1 MTVTGLRAFALLCL
15 LLSTGLIGTP
25 PAYAARDDANKPLN
39 VSADRGGRLDVV
51 RQRSELIGN
60 VILSRGSMQL
70 KAERMDIQEGADGF
84 YLAYAQGE
92 TGKPVSFRQD
102 RDVAGE
108 SIQGYADQLEYDGR
122 ADTVRFIGN
131 AVVRRMRGSV
141 VVDEVSGA
149 VIVYDNRT
157 EVFGVEGGQGALQP
171 NGRVRLVLS
180 PRGSA
185 SAAAAASAASA
196 PTLQLQ
202 PSPGLQPLRKTP

>member
-1 MTVTGLRAFALLCL
+1 MTATGLRASALLCL
-15 LLSTGLIGTP
+15 LLSAGLIGTT
-25 PAYAARDDANKPLN
+25 PAQAARDDANKPLS
-39 VSADRGGRLDVV
+39 VSADKGGRLDVV
-51 RQRSELIGN
+51 RQRTELNGN

-92 TGKPVSFRQD
+92 AGKPVSFRQD
-102 RDVAGE
+102 RDVPGE

-122 ADTVRFIGN
+122 ADTVRFVGN
-131 AVVRRMRGSV
+131 AVVRRMRGTV

-171 NGRVRLVLS
+171 NGRVRLVMS
-180 PRGSA
+180 PRG
-185 SAAAAASAASA
+185 ASA
-196 PTLQLQ
+196 PAPAASTPSLQLQ

>member
-1 MTVTGLRAFALLCL
+1 MTATGLRASALLCL
-15 LLSTGLIGTP
+15 SLSTGLIGTT
-25 PAYAARDDANKPLN
+25 PAHAARDDANKPLN
-39 VSADRGGRLDVV
+39 VTADKGGRLDVV
-51 RQRSELIGN
+51 RQRTELNGN

-70 KAERMDIQEGADGF
+70 KAERMDIQQGADGF

-92 TGKPVSFRQD
+92 AGKPVNFRQD
-102 RDVAGE
+102 RDMPGE

-141 VVDEVSGA
+141 VLDEVSGA

-185 SAAAAASAASA
+185 SAPASAASA
-196 PTLQLQ
+196 PILQLQ
-202 PSPGLQPLRKTP
+202 PSPGLQPSRKAP

>member
-1 MTVTGLRAFALLCL
+1 MTATGLRASALLCL
-15 LLSTGLIGTP
+15 SLSTGLIGTT
-25 PAYAARDDANKPLN
+25 PAHAARDDANKPLSI
-39 VSADRGGRLDVV
+39 SADKGGRLDVA
-51 RQRSELIGN
+51 RQRTEWNGN
-60 VILSRGSMQL
+60 VVLSRGSMLL
-70 KAERMDIQEGADGF
+70 KAERMDIQEGADGY

-92 TGKPVSFRQD
+92 AGKPVNFRQD

-122 ADTVRFIGN
+122 SDTVRFIGN

-141 VVDEVSGA
+141 VADEVSGA

-171 NGRVRLVLS
+171 NGRVRLVMS

-185 SAAAAASAASA
+185 SAPAPAASTPS
-196 PTLQLQ
+196 LQLQ

>member
-1 MTVTGLRAFALLCL
+1 MTATGLRASALLCL
-15 LLSTGLIGTP
+15 SLSTGLIGTT
-25 PAYAARDDANKPLN
+25 PAHAARDDANKPLSI
-39 VSADRGGRLDVV
+39 SADKGGRLDVA
-51 RQRSELIGN
+51 RQRTEWNGN
-60 VILSRGSMQL
+60 VVLSRGSMLL
-70 KAERMDIQEGADGF
+70 KAERMDIQEGSDGY

-92 TGKPVSFRQD
+92 AGKPVNFRQD

-122 ADTVRFIGN
+122 SDTVRFIGN

-141 VVDEVSGA
+141 VADEVSGA

-171 NGRVRLVLS
+171 NGRVRLVMS

-185 SAAAAASAASA
+185 SAPAPAASTPS
-196 PTLQLQ
+196 LQLQ

>member
-1 MTVTGLRAFALLCL
+1 MTATGLRASALLCL
-15 LLSTGLIGTP
+15 SLSTGLMGMTP
-25 PAYAARDDANKPLN
+25 AHAARDDANKPLS
-39 VSADRGGRLDVV
+39 VSAEKGGRLDVV
-51 RQRSELIGN
+51 RQRTELNGN

-131 AVVRRMRGSV
+131 AVVRRMRGTV

-171 NGRVRLVLS
+171 NGRVRLVMS

-185 SAAAAASAASA
+185 SAPAPAASTPS
-196 PTLQLQ
+196 LQLQ
-202 PSPGLQPLRKTP
+202 PSPGLQPQRKTP

>member
-1 MTVTGLRAFALLCL
+1 MTATGLRAPALLCL
-15 LLSTGLIGTP
+15 PIVAGLIGIV
-25 PAYAARDDANKPLN
+25 PAHAARDDANKPVN
-39 VSADRGGRLDVV
+39 VSADKNGRVDVV
-51 RQRSELIGN
+51 RQRSELNGN

-70 KAERMDIQEGADGF
+70 KAERMDIQQGADGF
-84 YLAYAQGE
+84 VLAYAQGE

-102 RDVAGE
+102 RDVPGE

-122 ADTVRFIGN
+122 ADTIRFIGN
-131 AVVRRMRGSV
+131 AVVRRMRGTV

-171 NGRVRLVLS
+171 NGRVRLVMS

-185 SAAAAASAASA
+185 SAPAPAASA

-202 PSPGLQPLRKTP
+202 PSPALQPPRKTP